1 MNYESS
7 EPDLIP
13 SPTLGGRDEDRRIDV
28 EEVSGRLP
36 ESSAVHVG
44 DVHATIRVAVRV

>member
-1 MNYESS
+1 MNCESS